1 MENQK
6 LINLNF
12 FKKVLFAL
20 LLAYLVL
27 GNAEKRS
34 TYDKLNKDLFKK
46 DKVVTNLKKL
56 TDTYSFSLCR
66 NTRKGKPIQ
75 ISLPVSVEDVYHGKT
90 V

>member
-12 FKKVLFAL
+12 FNKVLFAL

-27 GNAEKRS
+27 GNTEKRS

-46 DKVVTNLKKL
+46 EKVVANLKKL
-56 TDTYSFSLCR
+56 TDTYSFSLFR
-66 NTRKGKPIQ
+66 NTRKGKSIQ